1 MLKLMM
7 LMVFSGCT
15 SQTSTADELRRLR
28 GRLRKNFSLLSEL
41 VIKRPCSPEIILLA
55 LKFTTRATW
64 FSFRSVWQQ
73 VNFTNTSQM
82 LLQTAPRQSSRHLPD
97 TLHILPRYHLRHPP
111 HFSSSQTQNKRKHQ
125 LMCLNWNFWNF
136 KWFQGEIGSH
146 WVCEEARPRLLC
158 LLCLSRSRRKACLHL
173 QVGITTL
180 FVCLFVYLT
189 T

>member
-41 VIKRPCSPEIILLA
+41 VIKRPCSSEIILLA

-73 VNFTNTSQM
+73 VIFTNTSQM
-82 LLQTAPRQSSRHLPD
+82 LLQTAPRQSSRNLPD
-97 TLHILPRYHLRHPP
+97 TLHILPWYHLRHPQSR
-111 HFSSSQTQNKRKHQ
+111 HRTKGSI
-125 LMCLNWNFWNF
+125 NWCAWTKTF
-136 KWFQGEIGSH
+136 EIVNDFREKLAVIES
-146 WVCEEARPRLLC
+146 VK
-158 LLCLSRSRRKACLHL
+158 KAGHDYFAF
-173 QVGITTL
+173 
-180 FVCLFVYLT
+180 FVCRDPVAKLVSTYKLVSQPVS
-189 T
+189 